1 MFVWTGYA
9 IQSLWR
15 NRTAPY
21 YTCLFHVGF
30 FFAMERHSLSLILD
44 SANRFSFSVSTHYP
58 TGHFSSDWLMLK
70 FWWLQKSHIQMLF
83 LPYVLLLAGV
93 QTREAGLPSV
103 VAALH
108 PRTFPQVLS
117 CGLDCL
123 LLSPYCHC
131 TGSVC
136 LAQKLKRKQASPIF
150 EKILPYRELLIWN
163 SIHKLIGFPS
173 HYVINKLILLM
184 V

>member
-1 MFVWTGYA
+1 MFVWTGYT

-21 YTCLFHVGF
+21 YTYLSFPCWGF
-30 FFAMERHSLSLILD
+30 FAIERHSLSLILD
-44 SANRFSFSVSTHYP
+44 SINRFSFSVSIHYP
-58 TGHFSSDWLMLK
+58 TGHFSSDWLMLR
-70 FWWLQKSHIQMLF
+70 FWWLQMSHIKMLLF
-83 LPYVLLLAGV
+83 LPCVLWLAGA

-108 PRTFPQVLS
+108 PRTFSQVLS

-136 LAQKLKRKQASPIF
+136 LAQKLKEKASKPHIWKDSSVQGAADLKQYS
-150 EKILPYRELLIWN
+150 
-163 SIHKLIGFPS
+163 
-173 HYVINKLILLM
+173 
-184 V
+184 